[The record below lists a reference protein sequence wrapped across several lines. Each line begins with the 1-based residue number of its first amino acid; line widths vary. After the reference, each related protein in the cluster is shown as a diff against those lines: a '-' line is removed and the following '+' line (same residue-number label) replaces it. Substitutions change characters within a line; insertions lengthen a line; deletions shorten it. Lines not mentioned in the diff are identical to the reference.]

1 MNPKKHSVTVSKTCG
16 NVPADKV
23 LITPVHVEK
32 IPSKSDVPGAPMN
45 TYGAKLSVVVLNVL
59 AWFQAETKI
68 FAQELD
74 GLAHKDSFSLT
85 QGHAR
90 QYPFTLEVFSSPSF
104 VYSDKMVLE
113 LQKFISNDLKNN
125 KKKLLMKA
133 TFL

>member
-1 MNPKKHSVTVSKTCG
+1 MNPKKHRVPVSKTGG
-16 NVPADKV
+16 NVPTDNV
-23 LITPVHVEK
+23 LITPVPVEK
-32 IPSKSDVPGAPMN
+32 IPSKSDVPGARMN
-45 TYGAKLSVVVLNVL
+45 TYGAELSAVVLSVL

-74 GLAHKDSFSLT
+74 GLVHKDSLSLT

-90 QYPFTLEVFSSPSF
+90 QYPFTLDVFSSPSF
-104 VYSDKMVLE
+104 VYSDSMVLE
-113 LQKFISNDLKNN
+113 LQKFISTDLKNN